1 MPRVERDDYI
11 PEDLMLTLQKKI
23 PGFRNESEKHQW
35 ALTKMVWFGGSKRR
49 QHTHFDEAMS
59 FTYQEL
65 EQNFGRGGFEAL
77 NQRLNFF
84 KVSNQWFHGRGQTK
98 GYWFTDTVKQVR
110 DSYIKTR
117 WRKNTRL
124 LLANGK
130 ELETVPAAVAS
141 KDMKGATTTAWKSAK
156 QLNTV
161 RVDLDSMKRLRKWL
175 QVIQSEWQSGLTPHD
190 LVTEYPPLDVIDRL
204 LDCLAQVT
212 RMSKT
217 DVAGHGI
224 IPQRYVQSK
233 SGRLYAKGINLQN
246 TPSLIKQA
254 ALHGLWEYDIENC
267 HFVIL
272 EQMAAGHGYQ
282 CQAIAN
288 YLANKKQTRQAIAEQ
303 ADTTIEQTKTC
314 LLALM
319 YGARR
324 SEWHANA
331 IPEAIGQDRAKRL
344 YQVPLFNGIAED
356 INRAKDA
363 ILKGHKRTRG
373 LMVNAFG
380 KSIKASAP
388 PNEILAH
395 LIQGVE
401 ALALKTV
408 IDLYPNDIVLLQH
421 DGFAATTRLDDKAII
436 EALYKVT
443 GYRFNLEES
452 LIRIDPDAQFQKAIQ
467 KARFQNKNRRKARPG
482 AGFRQSHA
490 S

>member
-1 MPRVERDDYI
+1 MPRVERDDTI

-23 PGFRNESEKHQW
+23 PGFKNEAPQHQW
-35 ALTKMVWFGGSKRR
+35 ALTKMVWYGGSSRR
-49 QHTHFDEAMS
+49 QHAHFDEAMS

-65 EQNFGRGGFEAL
+65 EQAFGRRGFGAI
-77 NQRLNFF
+77 NDRLRFF
-84 KVSNQWFHGRGQTK
+84 KVTDQWFRDRGQTK
-98 GYWFTDTVKQVR
+98 GYWFVDRVKQVR
-110 DSYIKTR
+110 DGYMKTR

-124 LLANGK
+124 LMANGN
-130 ELETVPAAVAS
+130 ELEKVPAAVAS

-156 QLNTV
+156 YLNMV
-161 RVDLDSMKRLRKWL
+161 KVDLQSMKMLRKWL
-175 QVIQSEWQSGLTPHD
+175 QSIKTDWENGTPPYD
-190 LVTEYPPLDVIDRL
+190 LATEYPPLSVIDRL
-204 LDCLAQVT
+204 LDCLAQVN

-217 DVAGHGI
+217 DVAGHGCI
-224 IPQRYVQSK
+224 AQRYMESK

-272 EQMAAGHGYQ
+272 EQMAASHGYQ
-282 CQAIAN
+282 CQAIAD

-303 ADTTIEQTKTC
+303 AAISVEQAKTC
-314 LLALM
+314 LLAIM

-324 SEWHANA
+324 SDWHTNA
-331 IPEAIGQDRAKRL
+331 IPNAVGQEGARRL
-344 YQVPLFNGIAED
+344 FQTPLFNGIAED
-356 INRAKDA
+356 VKRARVA
-363 ILKGHKRTRG
+363 ILKGHKRSRG
-373 LMVNAFG
+373 SLINAFG
-380 KSIKASAP
+380 KAIKASESP
-388 PNEILAH
+388 EEILAH

-408 IDLYPNDIVLLQH
+408 IDLYPHDIVLLQH
-421 DGFAATTRLDDKAII
+421 DGFAASTRLDDKAII

-452 LIRIDPDAQFQKAIQ
+452 VIRINPDAQFQKTKIQ
-467 KARFQNKNRRKARPG
+467 NENRRKANAG